1 MDARLKIKIKHLK
14 CRINKHMRIK
24 VIKIREKR
32 KTQGQRSGINNPT
45 KN

>member
-24 VIKIREKR
+24 IIRIKEKR
-32 KTQGQRSGINNPT
+32 KTQGQRSDVNN
-45 KN
+45 